1 MFIFLLYLALQ
12 KKECES
18 FYKMTEHNKQRRKIV
33 ENNARFRTFYLT
45 NGRAFLQE
53 ILEVYTSPGHLYE
66 KLVESDYFSSLSKS
80 NQESLSFIKTE
91 NTFNNLELEQIYD
104 CLLNFTTI
112 DKSDNEEEYEINRK
126 NLNTFMALWS
136 SVKSAHVMVD
146 KEFKNNVNSLKN
158 IGDHFATHFGFGKS
172 FKETIIRYFEDIGRY
187 FFTLKTM
194 TYLDLIFI

>member
-1 MFIFLLYLALQ
+1 
-12 KKECES
+12 
-18 FYKMTEHNKQRRKIV
+18 MTEHNKQRRKMV

-45 NGRAFLQE
+45 NGRDLLQE
-53 ILEVYTSPGHLYE
+53 ILEVYTSPGRLYE

-80 NQESLSFIKTE
+80 NQESLSSIKTE
-91 NTFNNLELEQIYD
+91 NTFANLELEQIYD

-112 DKSDNEEEYEINRK
+112 DKSDNKEEYESNPAVLLK

-158 IGDHFATHFGFGKS
+158 IGDQFATHFGFGKS
-172 FKETIIRYFEDIGRY
+172 FKETIIRDFEDIGRY
-187 FFTLKTM
+187 FFKLKTM
-194 TYLDLIFI
+194 TYLIFI

>member
-1 MFIFLLYLALQ
+1 
-12 KKECES
+12 
-18 FYKMTEHNKQRRKIV
+18 MTEHNKQRRKMV

-45 NGRAFLQE
+45 NGRDFLQE

-80 NQESLSFIKTE
+80 NQESLSSIKTE
-91 NTFNNLELEQIYD
+91 NTFANLELEQIYD
-104 CLLNFTTI
+104 CLLRFTTI
-112 DKSDNEEEYEINRK
+112 DKSDNEEEYEINPAVLHK

-172 FKETIIRYFEDIGRY
+172 FKETIIRDFEDIGRY
-187 FFTLKTM
+187 FFTLKAM
-194 TYLDLIFI
+194 PYLIFI